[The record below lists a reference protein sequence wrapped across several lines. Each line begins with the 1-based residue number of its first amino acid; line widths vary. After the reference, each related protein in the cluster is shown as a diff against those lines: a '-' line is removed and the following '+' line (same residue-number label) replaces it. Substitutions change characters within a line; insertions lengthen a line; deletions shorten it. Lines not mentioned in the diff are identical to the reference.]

1 MSEVPNF
8 KKFVIE
14 SDDEAAELRSMGF
27 KSDELFEDRLDK
39 VIDDFYADEEVQRAI
54 QTLRD
59 RADQLMEK
67 HQIDLNDEEDER
79 EWQQRADWTYENSI
93 DDVGWF
99 EFVTMVAV

>member
-14 SDDEAAELRSMGF
+14 SDDDAELRAMGF
-27 KSDELFEDRLDK
+27 KSDREFEDRLSD
-39 VIDDFYADEEVQRAI
+39 VIDDFYSDEEVQRAI

-59 RADQLMEK
+59 RADQLIDK

-79 EWQQRADWTYENSI
+79 EWQQRVDWTYENSI
-93 DDVGWF
+93 EDVGWF

>member
-14 SDDEAAELRSMGF
+14 SDDDAAELRAMGF
-27 KSDELFEDRLDK
+27 KSDREFEDRLSD
-39 VIDDFYADEEVQRAI
+39 VIDDFYSDEEVQRAI

-59 RADQLMEK
+59 RADQFMEK
-67 HQIDLNDEEDER
+67 HQIDLGDDEDER
-79 EWQQRADWTYENSI
+79 EWQQRVDWTYENSI